1 MRKRGRKSS
10 AELST
15 VTISV
20 EARRPSPPAELTDKQ
35 AQIWHDIVDT
45 VPGGW
50 FRPSE
55 EPLLVAYCRH
65 VVSAHSVSKKI
76 DAFNFESGELKV
88 LDRLLR
94 MRERETRALSSLA
107 TRMRFTQQA
116 RMHPRTAGRAEDG
129 LQGGR
134 KLWERRPWDD
144 D

>member
-10 AELST
+10 AELSIAAVSAET
-15 VTISV
+15 
-20 EARRPSPPAELTDKQ
+20 RRPSPPAELTERQ
-35 AQIWHDIVDT
+35 AEIWQDIVNT
-45 VPGGW
+45 QPGGW

-55 EPLLVAYCRH
+55 EPLLVAFCRH
-65 VVSAHSVSKKI
+65 VVSANWISKQI
-76 DAFNFESGELKV
+76 DTFHCENGELET

-94 MRERETRALSSLA
+94 MHERETRALSSLA

-116 RMHPRTAGRAEDG
+116 RMHPRTAGRAETSPN
-129 LQGGR
+129 GGR